1 MKFATNL
8 LICLLLSIKFSYA
21 ETTKVDPVKKLG
33 STLKAITGKSL
44 NKEETK
50 QFLSDFVLILED
62 ERDDGTV
69 TYLFDDRNYTR
80 YKDYEEISTGDWRFT
95 KTGVLRIFNK
105 DIKLSWR
112 IKLGKNNDNNINI
125 KAKFDPIGK
134 LYSFNYQEK
143 DEFLSELNDYRDQLA
158 TEKKRKEQEKIDAQ
172 KKAEAEKAK
181 LEQEKLEAQKKAE
194 EEKARAEEEKA
205 KLEQEKLEAQKKADE
220 EKAKLEQ
227 EKAALEKEIAEQKKQ
242 LELEKLYI
250 QLEPE
255 YRNKCIKKALN
266 DLFEVGTPEYKTC
279 ILNKGP
285 DEQLKI
291 AKEKKQKAEEEKSKL
306 EQEKKEAQKKA
317 KEDKAK
323 KAKEEK
329 AKKEKEKKLA
339 ANQKAKEEEERK
351 KQAEK
356 QKFSTSGRLKC
367 HMTFMANL
375 KTDVVKDV
383 SNIRPRSY
391 FYFNYDK
398 ANLKIDWT
406 NTDGSRVNEEHYIKN
421 FKEIWKEQYNGYT
434 LIYDFIGNSSNKLH
448 GEMLLTIET
457 WRPTKGLAVA
467 TTKIPDV
474 NFIYDCNK
482 L

>member
-1 MKFATNL
+1 MKFTTNL

-50 QFLSDFVLILED
+50 QFLSDYVLILED
-62 ERDDGTV
+62 ERGDGTV

-80 YKDYEEISTGDWRFT
+80 YKDYVEISTGDWRFT
-95 KTGVLRIFNK
+95 KTGVLRVFNK
-105 DIKLSWR
+105 DIKLSWK
-112 IKLGKNNDNNINI
+112 IKLGKNNDNNVNI

-143 DEFLSELNDYRDQLA
+143 EEFISELNDYRDQLA
-158 TEKKRKEQEKIDAQ
+158 AEKKRKEQEKIDAQ
-172 KKAEAEKAK
+172 KKAEAEKAR

-194 EEKARAEEEKA
+194 EEKAKAAEEKA

-220 EKAKLEQ
+220 EKAKLEE

-291 AKEKKQKAEEEKSKL
+291 IKEKKQKAEEEKSKL

-317 KEDKAK
+317 KEEKRKEEMRNRDDTSNSKLAK
-323 KAKEEK
+323 KLLKYQNPSCANYTFVDLFGDRLVNRKWTDVQHK
-329 AKKEKEKKLA
+329 NHMDKKLVKLDA
-339 ANQKAKEEEERK
+339 LDVEMNNNITTVFVLMPNGDFEQFPPAIPLGFDEFSAI
-351 KQAEK
+351 AIAVFTEK
-356 QKFSTSGRLKC
+356 CL
-367 HMTFMANL
+367 
-375 KTDVVKDV
+375 
-383 SNIRPRSY
+383 
-391 FYFNYDK
+391 
-398 ANLKIDWT
+398 
-406 NTDGSRVNEEHYIKN
+406 
-421 FKEIWKEQYNGYT
+421 
-434 LIYDFIGNSSNKLH
+434 
-448 GEMLLTIET
+448 
-457 WRPTKGLAVA
+457 
-467 TTKIPDV
+467 
-474 NFIYDCNK
+474 
-482 L
+482 

>member
-1 MKFATNL
+1 MKFTTNL

-50 QFLSDFVLILED
+50 QFLSDYVLILED
-62 ERDDGTV
+62 ERGDGTV

-95 KTGVLRIFNK
+95 KTGVLRVFNK
-105 DIKLSWR
+105 DIKLSWK
-112 IKLGKNNDNNINI
+112 IKLGKNNDNNVNI

-143 DEFLSELNDYRDQLA
+143 EEFISELNDYRDQLA
-158 TEKKRKEQEKIDAQ
+158 AEKKRKEQEKIDAQ
-172 KKAEAEKAK
+172 KKAEAEKAR

-194 EEKARAEEEKA
+194 EEKAKAAEEKA

-220 EKAKLEQ
+220 EKAKLEE

-291 AKEKKQKAEEEKSKL
+291 IKEKKQKAEEEKSKL

-317 KEDKAK
+317 KEEKRKEEMRNRDDTSNSKLAK
-323 KAKEEK
+323 KLLKYQNPSCANYTFVDLFGDRLVNRKWTDVQHK
-329 AKKEKEKKLA
+329 NHMDKKLVKLDA
-339 ANQKAKEEEERK
+339 LDVEMNKNITTVFVLMPNGEFDQFQPAIPLGFDEFSVIAI
-351 KQAEK
+351 AVFTEK
-356 QKFSTSGRLKC
+356 CL
-367 HMTFMANL
+367 
-375 KTDVVKDV
+375 
-383 SNIRPRSY
+383 
-391 FYFNYDK
+391 
-398 ANLKIDWT
+398 
-406 NTDGSRVNEEHYIKN
+406 
-421 FKEIWKEQYNGYT
+421 
-434 LIYDFIGNSSNKLH
+434 
-448 GEMLLTIET
+448 
-457 WRPTKGLAVA
+457 
-467 TTKIPDV
+467 
-474 NFIYDCNK
+474 
-482 L
+482 